1 MNGVPQIRSFVRR
14 STRKNESQQRAWE
27 NLRGKYLIELPRLDD
42 SLTLAGD
49 AKLDLATVFASER
62 PLIVE
67 IGCGNGDSLWEM
79 AAARDANVVAFEVFE
94 PAIAN
99 ALAKLDKAGLENVRI
114 IMADGAEALPK
125 LIPDS
130 SLTEL
135 WSYFAD
141 PWHKKRHH
149 KRRLIS
155 TDFAELVTRNLVP
168 GGRWL
173 IATDWEDYAEW
184 IAEVLD
190 SAPGLEAIEIEQ
202 IDGRPF
208 GRPLTKYERT
218 GLAAGRTI
226 REFAVRKVA
235 A

>member
-1 MNGVPQIRSFVRR
+1 MNSAPQIRSFVRR
-14 STRKNESQQRAWE
+14 STRKNESQQKAWE
-27 NLRGKYLIELPRLDD
+27 TLREKYLLELPRLDD
-42 SLTLAGD
+42 SLSLVDTGE
-49 AKLDLATVFASER
+49 LDLARVFDVER

-67 IGCGNGDSLWEM
+67 IGCGNGDSLWKM
-79 AAARDANVVAFEVFE
+79 AATREANVLAFEVFE

-99 ALAKLDKAGLENVRI
+99 AMAKLDKADLGNVRI
-114 IMADGAEALPK
+114 VMADGAEALQK
-125 LIPDS
+125 LLPDD
-130 SLTEL
+130 SLLEL
-135 WSYFAD
+135 WSFFAD

-155 TDFAELVTRNLVP
+155 ADFAELVTRKLQP

-184 IAEVLD
+184 ISAVLAA
-190 SAPGLEAIEIEQ
+190 APGLEPIEIEQ

-235 A
+235 S